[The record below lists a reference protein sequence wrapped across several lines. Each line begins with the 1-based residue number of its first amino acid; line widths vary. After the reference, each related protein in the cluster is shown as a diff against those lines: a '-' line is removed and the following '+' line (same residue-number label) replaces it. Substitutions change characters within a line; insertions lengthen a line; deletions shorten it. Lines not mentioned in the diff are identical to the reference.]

1 MIRHLVRDLACDV
14 EESGPGLYVV
24 KGMTIPVQ
32 IIESEKLNK
41 RENMWLKNL
50 RKDADAESFAEM
62 LRAVEDRKKG
72 AHLRAYLNVL
82 LAANPKALKEVG
94 KTMLTP
100 ELREV
105 LIDIG
110 WAAEFEKKAREEAW
124 E

>member
-1 MIRHLVRDLACDV
+1 M
-14 EESGPGLYVV
+14 
-24 KGMTIPVQ
+24 Q